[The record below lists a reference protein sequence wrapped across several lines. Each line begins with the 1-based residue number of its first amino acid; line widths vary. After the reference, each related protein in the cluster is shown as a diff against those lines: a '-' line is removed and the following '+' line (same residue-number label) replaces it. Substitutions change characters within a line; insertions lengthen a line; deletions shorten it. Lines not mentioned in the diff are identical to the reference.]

1 MSLLKNRVEAGKQ
14 LAQALK
20 TASKNAIVLAVPRGG
35 VVVGYEV
42 AKSLGVPL
50 DVIVTKK
57 IGAPDN
63 PELAIGAVAE
73 DGTFI
78 LDEDLARRLY
88 VPKEYISEEV
98 ERMRQEI
105 QRRLVRYR
113 GNVPYPNLKNRDVI
127 VVDDG
132 VATGSTLKAA
142 LRLLR
147 HKGAKTVTVAV
158 PVGPPDTIRELE
170 KVADRVVV
178 LQTPEPFYAIGQFYV
193 DFTQTDDEEVAMLL
207 KQTKENMESRKA
219 KK

>member
-1 MSLLKNRVEAGKQ
+1 MNLLRDRVEAGKQ

-20 TASKNAIVLAVPRGG
+20 TASENAIVLAVPRGG

-42 AKSLGVPL
+42 ARALGVQL

-78 LDEDLARRLY
+78 LDDDLVERLG
-88 VPKEYISEEV
+88 VPKGYVKQEV
-98 ERMRQEI
+98 ERQRQEI
-105 QRRLVRYR
+105 QRRLLRYR
-113 GNVPYPNLKNRDVI
+113 GDIPYPNLKNREVI

-147 HKGAKTVTVAV
+147 NKGAKKVTVAV

-170 KVADRVVV
+170 KLADRVVC
-178 LQTPEPFYAIGQFYV
+178 LQTPEPFYAIGQFYK
-193 DFTQTDDEEVAMLL
+193 DFAQTSDEEVTELL
-207 KQTKENMESRKA
+207 KRSRETRVREA
-219 KK
+219 KR